1 MKQPSRLHSRT
12 GKSPSQTPFERRWA
26 TVAQMAELMSCSKQ
40 SIYRSCRKGFLPC
53 AKISGV
59 GLRIDL
65 KRLNGQLGISDR
77 D

>member
-1 MKQPSRLHSRT
+1 MTQHSRSHSRT
-12 GKSPSQTPFERRWA
+12 GKSLSQPPFERRWA

-40 SIYRSCRKGFLPC
+40 SIYRSCRRGSLPC

-65 KRLNGQLGISDR
+65 KRLNGRLGINDQT
-77 D
+77 

>member
-1 MKQPSRLHSRT
+1 MKQPSRLHSRM
-12 GKSPSQTPFERRWA
+12 GKSPSQPPFERRWA

-65 KRLNGQLGISDR
+65 KRLNGQLGVSEQD
-77 D
+77 

>member
-1 MKQPSRLHSRT
+1 MKQPSRSHSRT
-12 GKSPSQTPFERRWA
+12 GRGPSQLPFERRWA

-40 SIYRSCRKGFLPC
+40 SIYRSCRRGSLPC

-65 KRLNGQLGISDR
+65 KRLNGRLGINDQN
-77 D
+77 